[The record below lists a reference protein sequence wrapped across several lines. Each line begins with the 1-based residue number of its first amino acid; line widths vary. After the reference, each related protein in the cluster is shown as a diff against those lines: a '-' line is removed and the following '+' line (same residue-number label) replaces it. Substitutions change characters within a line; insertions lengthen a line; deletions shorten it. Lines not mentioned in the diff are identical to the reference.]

1 VLELKCYIFDWAK
14 GDNLKYSKLLRNL
27 HTSQQYFY
35 FDKAVG
41 VSYSKSHIT

>member
-1 VLELKCYIFDWAK
+1 LELKCCVFDWAK

-27 HTSQQYFY
+27 NINQQPFY
-35 FDKAVG
+35 FNTAVG